1 MVGAM
6 VFVPL
11 VASVP
16 LQLPEA
22 VQLVALT
29 ADQVIV
35 VELPTTTD
43 GAASASVGA
52 PGARSASAAS
62 A

>member
-1 MVGAM
+1 MVGEI

-16 LQLPEA
+16 LPLPEA

-29 ADQVIV
+29 ADQLIV
-35 VELPTTTD
+35 
-43 GAASASVGA
+43 A
-52 PGARSASAAS
+52 
-62 A
+62 